1 MILQDLDLAQLER
14 ESVPEGGTLYVEK
27 HGDGFVQ
34 IWRASFREG
43 QKLPYFTLVNCLL
56 KDTVLT
62 EELH

>member
-34 IWRASFREG
+34 IWKATFQEG
-43 QKLPYFTLVNCLL
+43 EKLPYFTLVNCLP
-56 KDTVLT
+56 KEAVYV